1 MHYIDA
7 NKLKYNKINTR
18 RLSMWDIIEA
28 AGWPIWLLIYT
39 SIFAVAIVIERFWSL
54 RTSKVIPTDLFEN
67 LKKRILNNGPRDFKP
82 KELED
87 IKKNSAS
94 GIVLST
100 AIANY
105 KLQTED
111 LRLSIEQAG
120 KIAANQ
126 MSKYLA
132 LLGTVG
138 TVAPLL
144 GLFGTIVGMVEL
156 FESFTSSGASV
167 ETFAR
172 GISIALYNT
181 AGGIVVAVPAMIF
194 YRYFKSNISNK
205 ILLMENQASE
215 ILNIIKK

>member
-1 MHYIDA
+1 
-7 NKLKYNKINTR
+7 
-18 RLSMWDIIEA
+18 MWEIIEA

-87 IKKNSAS
+87 IKKNSVS

-105 KLQTED
+105 KLETED

-120 KIAANQ
+120 KIAAHQ
-126 MSKYLA
+126 LSKYLT

-144 GLFGTIVGMVEL
+144 GLFGTIIGMVEL

-167 ETFAR
+167 EAFAR